1 MLPYLIEQH
10 ANANFPL
17 DEIVSFYPVK
27 DYGTPFKEI
36 KDGEELKAVLFWNKQ
51 VILGKY

>member
-17 DEIVSFYPVK
+17 VEIVSFYPVR
-27 DYGTPFKEI
+27 DYGTPFKDI
-36 KDGEELKAVLFWNKQ
+36 KDGKALKAVLFGN
-51 VILGKY
+51 